1 MGIVAKYKFD
11 GSVYADLIPEFN
23 AEFTNYNITDEV
35 EGNIITRTIES
46 DSLPT
51 LMRFGSNL
59 ETYVEGSEIAL
70 LEVLEM
76 DTSGLTSCNRMFRYC
91 TNLTSI
97 ICDWDTTK
105 VTNMNAMFR
114 NCSSLINLDV
124 SNFNTSKVADMN
136 DMFRNCSSL
145 INLDVSNF
153 NTSNVTTMMYMFS
166 SCKNL
171 VLLDVSGFDTSNVTN
186 MYSMFSGCSKLTSL
200 EVSKFDTSKVT
211 LMNFMFYSCSGLI
224 SLDLSNFDTT
234 KVTRINDMFNG
245 CTSLTSL
252 DLSGFDTTNV
262 LDMNDM
268 FRSCSNLTSLDLSD
282 FDIANA
288 TTMTDMFY
296 NCNIL
301 KYLKCNNVNTLNTLN
316 TYLPTKTSDNQGT
329 IICKLDIASLDTD
342 TLQSKYWTVNTNPTL
357 IAKYKY
363 DSKIYKNTIPVF
375 NDGYMGFVEDE
386 EIDENGVVTRKIEHV
401 ELPTLMR
408 FGQVY
413 VDGEIVNNQ
422 SKSLLQ
428 VLDMNISKLTT
439 FNSMFRHCISLVGV
453 ACVWDIHPSANNMN
467 NMFQYCYSLSELD
480 MSNCNVSKVNLM
492 FAMFNHCYKLHN
504 LDLSRWD
511 MRNVSNMSM
520 MFNNCQNLS
529 RLDISNLDTSNK
541 LTDTMLNNTLIL
553 TDIGMIYCDKDT
565 INKVASLLPNNV
577 HRTIWVES
585 DDILQYDQYDHIT
598 YKTQKVQD
606 TVHLNSPLL
615 MGDTIEVIDGKTY
628 HVHRYEKFVF
638 DGNLNVDNLSNCV
651 DGVNKYYNFVIP
663 INQTIHPKPTGNNQ
677 ISDKLLSGNPYTT
690 KNTFWI
696 LAQNTNMEFRLNIE
710 NLKTVDEYKQ
720 YLQANPVTVVYELAT
735 PIYELISEE
744 PLELTLLDTTD
755 NTINNN
761 SILPS
766 NMSIANKELSTIAIK
781 PSTTYT
787 LAFDKSI
794 EDSEVTID
802 ICGGEQVT
810 TVGNMVQLTTP
821 SELDSGIRFISG
833 DGCIVSNV
841 RLIEGGLVEKAIPK
855 ESFEGLQNSFEDG
868 YIIGENLA
876 NEKEDYFYE
885 ENGNYGNTIIDF
897 KRNLK
902 ANTTYTLVR
911 KISNVKYGL
920 LNGISFYDM
929 AYYTDGT
936 QKQDHNCWYGKDGWY
951 ISKYTPT
958 KDVTR
963 FAFIIGNDNHN
974 NGNIRPR
981 IVISDY
987 MIFEGDH
994 THLSEAELM
1003 RYIEKGTSHYEEE
1016 DFNHVGKYKVQYKV
1030 SGKNKFDINNTL
1042 TCNHPHTIEDNSF
1055 SYSPTEWN
1063 RYGYLNIDNIQG
1075 EKGYKMSWE
1084 NIGVGVYFITFNCY
1098 NGDVLIGQITNNY
1111 GYLFTLPNTTRIE
1124 IIFKNN
1130 SITSGVQG
1138 FKNFQLEEGTE
1149 ATPYEPYKEDIKTY
1163 YLSSP
1168 LLEGDTIEDVSG
1180 IATHVK
1186 RYGKVVLDGSESWN
1200 TNVNG
1205 AYWKNFG
1212 NGKVN
1217 GVLLTNTMDKKQ
1229 LNWQGNFVVEPFNN
1243 LNTVDNFKQWLSEH
1257 PTTIV
1262 YELASSQYEPIS
1274 TESILCDSYVNGHLN
1289 FDTDIPIEKV
1299 EFSPT
1304 SLVLDYLQPSTSYI
1318 VQFESDNIGEILFS
1332 IGGTD
1337 FGKYTVHK
1345 GLNKFYGITNSSL
1358 TNDRLWMSGIGF
1370 NASNIQVV
1378 ANALD
1383 DNGEVKEFDYF
1394 KGLKSSFED
1403 GLITDENDENY
1414 GKYKVECKIVGKN
1427 KFDGEIIKGKYINNY
1442 QYDYSVVDNTNTSIV
1457 VYKIDKLTPITISTN
1472 DIIYCHRIED
1482 MVGNLIKGSDFSYNK
1497 TQFTYTPKQTDC
1509 VLKICLPNTTTN
1521 FQIEEGTQATEYEPY
1536 KESIHTLYLNSPLL
1550 KEDKIVVHDGKLC
1563 HYHKMGM
1570 VVFDGSEDEGWKKDA
1585 LTVNYTDNSF
1595 IMTTNQ
1601 LDMQDSTNAFYDIFD
1616 IGITD
1621 NLPTKRMNS
1630 EIYNN
1635 TQLNMNCYSSGWRQH
1650 FICLKNISS
1659 LEAAKQWLQQNPTTV
1674 VYKLA
1679 EPYYEPIEPQVSQ
1692 YSLPSVKDGD
1702 MEIITALPIEIDLT
1716 YRTDINGTTTLEEE
1730 LANAQS
1736 STDLTDIINSEV
1748 DE

>member
-1 MGIVAKYKFD
+1 
-11 GSVYADLIPEFN
+11 
-23 AEFTNYNITDEV
+23 
-35 EGNIITRTIES
+35 
-46 DSLPT
+46 
-51 LMRFGSNL
+51 
-59 ETYVEGSEIAL
+59 
-70 LEVLEM
+70 
-76 DTSGLTSCNRMFRYC
+76 
-91 TNLTSI
+91 
-97 ICDWDTTK
+97 
-105 VTNMNAMFR
+105 
-114 NCSSLINLDV
+114 
-124 SNFNTSKVADMN
+124 
-136 DMFRNCSSL
+136 
-145 INLDVSNF
+145 
-153 NTSNVTTMMYMFS
+153 
-166 SCKNL
+166 
-171 VLLDVSGFDTSNVTN
+171 
-186 MYSMFSGCSKLTSL
+186 
-200 EVSKFDTSKVT
+200 
-211 LMNFMFYSCSGLI
+211 
-224 SLDLSNFDTT
+224 
-234 KVTRINDMFNG
+234 
-245 CTSLTSL
+245 
-252 DLSGFDTTNV
+252 
-262 LDMNDM
+262 
-268 FRSCSNLTSLDLSD
+268 
-282 FDIANA
+282 
-288 TTMTDMFY
+288 
-296 NCNIL
+296 
-301 KYLKCNNVNTLNTLN
+301 
-316 TYLPTKTSDNQGT
+316 
-329 IICKLDIASLDTD
+329 
-342 TLQSKYWTVNTNPTL
+342 
-357 IAKYKY
+357 
-363 DSKIYKNTIPVF
+363 
-375 NDGYMGFVEDE
+375 
-386 EIDENGVVTRKIEHV
+386 
-401 ELPTLMR
+401 
-408 FGQVY
+408 
-413 VDGEIVNNQ
+413 
-422 SKSLLQ
+422 
-428 VLDMNISKLTT
+428 
-439 FNSMFRHCISLVGV
+439 
-453 ACVWDIHPSANNMN
+453 
-467 NMFQYCYSLSELD
+467 
-480 MSNCNVSKVNLM
+480 
-492 FAMFNHCYKLHN
+492 
-504 LDLSRWD
+504 
-511 MRNVSNMSM
+511 
-520 MFNNCQNLS
+520 
-529 RLDISNLDTSNK
+529 
-541 LTDTMLNNTLIL
+541 
-553 TDIGMIYCDKDT
+553 
-565 INKVASLLPNNV
+565 
-577 HRTIWVES
+577 
-585 DDILQYDQYDHIT
+585 
-598 YKTQKVQD
+598 
-606 TVHLNSPLL
+606 
-615 MGDTIEVIDGKTY
+615 
-628 HVHRYEKFVF
+628 
-638 DGNLNVDNLSNCV
+638 
-651 DGVNKYYNFVIP
+651 
-663 INQTIHPKPTGNNQ
+663 
-677 ISDKLLSGNPYTT
+677 
-690 KNTFWI
+690 
-696 LAQNTNMEFRLNIE
+696 
-710 NLKTVDEYKQ
+710 
-720 YLQANPVTVVYELAT
+720 
-735 PIYELISEE
+735 
-744 PLELTLLDTTD
+744 
-755 NTINNN
+755 
-761 SILPS
+761 
-766 NMSIANKELSTIAIK
+766 MSIANKELSTIAIR
-781 PSTTYT
+781 PSTGYT
-787 LAFDKSI
+787 LAFDKSN

-802 ICGGEQVT
+802 ICGGKQVT

-821 SELDSGIRFISG
+821 SELGSGIRFISS
-833 DGCIVSNV
+833 DGCIISNV

-855 ESFEGLQNSFEDG
+855 ESFEGLQSSFDDG
-868 YIIGENLA
+868 YIIGENLLITPP
-876 NEKEDYFYE
+876 YE
-885 ENGNYGNTIIDF
+885 QTLDLRI
-897 KRNLK
+897 L
-902 ANTTYTLVR
+902 YTLTNENSNLYTIYNGTN
-911 KISNVKYGL
+911 KIIYFDVSYKGTNTYATSYF
-920 LNGISFYDM
+920 LNPKSIHRLTLD
-929 AYYTDGT
+929 
-936 QKQDHNCWYGKDGWY
+936 
-951 ISKYTPT
+951 
-958 KDVTR
+958 
-963 FAFIIGNDNHN
+963 DNHKFRFINAHINEGWKCTDDDVEYIN
-974 NGNIRPR
+974 NNVVVLEGN
-981 IVISDY
+981 
-987 MIFEGDH
+987 H
-994 THLSEAELM
+994 THLLEAELM